1 MHSTQHLHRIYWIN
15 FIIVILAAFLKIRH
29 QENANFFLIIGLILS
44 VLFVVLALMEVY
56 SSKNISSNEKFMW
69 TIGLILMSTLVGL
82 IYIVKGRNR
91 VLKG

>member
-1 MHSTQHLHRIYWIN
+1 MYSTQHLHRIYWIN
-15 FIIVILAAFLKIRH
+15 LIIVILAAFLRIRH
-29 QENANFFLIIGLILS
+29 QENAIFFLIIGLILS

-69 TIGLILMSTLVGL
+69 TIGLIFMSTFVGL
-82 IYIVKGRNR
+82 IYLVKGRSR

>member
-15 FIIVILAAFLKIRH
+15 FITVILAAFLKIRH
-29 QENANFFLIIGLILS
+29 QENATFFLIIGLILS